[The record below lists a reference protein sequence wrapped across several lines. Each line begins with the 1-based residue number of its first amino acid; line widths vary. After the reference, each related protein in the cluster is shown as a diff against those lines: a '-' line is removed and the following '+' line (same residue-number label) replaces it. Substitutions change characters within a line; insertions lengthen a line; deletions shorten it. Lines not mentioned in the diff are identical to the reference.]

1 MKPVRQLT
9 YYTGTYNETDLW
21 KCLCLRFCFARL
33 LQERLNIPSD
43 WCGIS
48 TVYKQKKVIRCSLH
62 TILDIVNF
70 LPEPIYTHLYETNAN
85 DDGITACGAMHAG
98 ELVNVYRCNENNN
111 KTGL

>member
-21 KCLCLRFCFARL
+21 NCLCLRFCLARL

-48 TVYKQKKVIRCSLH
+48 TVYKQKKVIRCSTH
-62 TILDIVNF
+62 NPGYCKF
-70 LPEPIYTHLYETNAN
+70 LTRTHLYETNAN
-85 DDGITACGAMHAG
+85 DNAINNAITACGAMYAG

>member
-21 KCLCLRFCFARL
+21 NCLCLRFCLARL

-48 TVYKQKKVIRCSLH
+48 TVYKQKKVIRCSTH
-62 TILDIVNF
+62 NPGYCKF
-70 LPEPIYTHLYETNAN
+70 LPRTHLYPPLWNK
-85 DDGITACGAMHAG
+85 CKWQCHYSMRW
-98 ELVNVYRCNENNN
+98 NVRRWIGKC
-111 KTGL
+111 L